1 MSAYEEQYIT
11 VSDDNGNETLYEVL
25 FTFDSEDYGKSYI
38 LLIPAGS
45 EPGDQ
50 VDVLAYS
57 FDSEAEGE
65 DVDLNEIE
73 SDEEWDMV
81 EGVLDTFLND
91 ENMQYKFE
99 RGSMLALAFFTGI
112 EFRIRTVVVIKLKV
126 V

>member
-11 VSDDNGNETLYEVL
+11 VLDDNGNETLYEVL

-57 FDSEAEGE
+57 FDSESEGE

-91 ENMQYKFE
+91 ENMQ
-99 RGSMLALAFFTGI
+99 
-112 EFRIRTVVVIKLKV
+112 
-126 V
+126 

>member
-1 MSAYEEQYIT
+1 MKNNIL
-11 VSDDNGNETLYEVL
+11 LYQMTTAMKR
-25 FTFDSEDYGKSYI
+25 FTKFCSRLILEDYGKSYI

-91 ENMQYKFE
+91 ENMQ
-99 RGSMLALAFFTGI
+99 
-112 EFRIRTVVVIKLKV
+112 
-126 V
+126 

>member
-1 MSAYEEQYIT
+1 MSAYDEKYIT

-50 VDVLAYS
+50 VDVMAYA
-57 FDSEAEGE
+57 FDPNEEGD
-65 DVDLNEIE
+65 DVDLIEIE

-91 ENMQYKFE
+91 ENMQ
-99 RGSMLALAFFTGI
+99 
-112 EFRIRTVVVIKLKV
+112 
-126 V
+126 

>member
-65 DVDLNEIE
+65 DVDSNEIE

-91 ENMQYKFE
+91 ENMQ
-99 RGSMLALAFFTGI
+99 
-112 EFRIRTVVVIKLKV
+112 
-126 V
+126 

>member
-57 FDSEAEGE
+57 FDSESECE

-91 ENMQYKFE
+91 ENMQ
-99 RGSMLALAFFTGI
+99 
-112 EFRIRTVVVIKLKV
+112 
-126 V
+126 

>member
-65 DVDLNEIE
+65 DVYLNEIE

-91 ENMQYKFE
+91 ENMQ
-99 RGSMLALAFFTGI
+99 
-112 EFRIRTVVVIKLKV
+112 
-126 V
+126 

>member
-50 VDVLAYS
+50 VDYRRFARTGRSHQSDALAGLY
-57 FDSEAEGE
+57 
-65 DVDLNEIE
+65 
-73 SDEEWDMV
+73 V
-81 EGVLDTFLND
+81 EGNVL
-91 ENMQYKFE
+91 
-99 RGSMLALAFFTGI
+99 
-112 EFRIRTVVVIKLKV
+112 
-126 V
+126 

>member
-57 FDSEAEGE
+57 FDSESEGE

-81 EGVLDTFLND
+81 EGDLDTFLND
-91 ENMQYKFE
+91 ENMQ
-99 RGSMLALAFFTGI
+99 
-112 EFRIRTVVVIKLKV
+112 
-126 V
+126 

>member
-57 FDSEAEGE
+57 FDFEAEGE

-91 ENMQYKFE
+91 ENMQ
-99 RGSMLALAFFTGI
+99 
-112 EFRIRTVVVIKLKV
+112 
-126 V
+126 

>member
-57 FDSEAEGE
+57 FDSESEGE

-91 ENMQYKFE
+91 ENMQ
-99 RGSMLALAFFTGI
+99 
-112 EFRIRTVVVIKLKV
+112 
-126 V
+126 

>member
-57 FDSEAEGE
+57 VDSEAEGE

-91 ENMQYKFE
+91 ENMQ
-99 RGSMLALAFFTGI
+99 
-112 EFRIRTVVVIKLKV
+112 
-126 V
+126 